1 MYSVCVPIAKCVYNM
16 REGRGVWS
24 TVQCVYMY
32 MWYKEGHGI
41 IKQVRSVLI
50 HIKMLNVH
58 VYLASSVR

>member
-1 MYSVCVPIAKCVYNM
+1 MCVYKM
-16 REGRGVWS
+16 RGVWS

-50 HIKMLNVH
+50 RIKMLNVHVCMYIH

>member
-1 MYSVCVPIAKCVYNM
+1 MYSVCVPIAKCVYKM
-16 REGRGVWS
+16 RGVWS

-41 IKQVRSVLI
+41 VKQVRSALI
-50 HIKMLNVH
+50 CIKMLNVH